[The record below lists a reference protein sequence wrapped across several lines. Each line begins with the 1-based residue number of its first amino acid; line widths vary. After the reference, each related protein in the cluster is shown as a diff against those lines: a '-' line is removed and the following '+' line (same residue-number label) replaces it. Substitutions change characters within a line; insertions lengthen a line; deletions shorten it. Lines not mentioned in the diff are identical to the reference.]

1 MQRLG
6 LVAVVVVVAAA
17 AGGLVGWQ
25 FPWVASALAAAVL
38 AVLAGG
44 GWWLRGRIAAIRK
57 QQQRTQHLL
66 ESMQRQQ
73 KAAAAKASAADKAQ
87 RAEAKRGQRELA
99 KAVQDRTNLVAKR
112 IDTVAAKQDD
122 RSRRQADR
130 MFRQQEALQNLYQLV
145 PVRRAMPAT
154 RGWALSPDILLGYVE
169 DILGRR
175 PRTVLECGSGVS
187 TVWAAYALQQL
198 GAGRVVALDHEAE
211 FADKTRGVLAD
222 HGLSD
227 VAEVRHAPITPL
239 TLPDSG
245 GEWHWYDTAALKDLH
260 EVDLVLIDGPPKPT
274 QEQARYPALPVLRDL
289 LAPGAVLLLDDAA
302 RPDEQAIL
310 QRWLAEWP
318 GLTST
323 KLPHEKGAAR
333 LVVPGA

>member
-6 LVAVVVVVAAA
+6 LAAVVVVVAAV
-17 AGGLVGWQ
+17 AGGLAGWQ
-25 FPWVASALAAAVL
+25 FPWVASALGAALL
-38 AVLAGG
+38 AVLAGVT
-44 GWWLRGRIAAIRK
+44 WWLRGRLNSLRK
-57 QQQRTQHLL
+57 QQQRTEKLL
-66 ESMQRQQ
+66 EAMQRQQ
-73 KAAAAKASAADKAQ
+73 KAAAAKAVAADKAQ
-87 RAEAKRGQRELA
+87 RAETKRGQRSLA
-99 KAVQDRTNLVAKR
+99 KAIESRANSVTKLVDRTATKE
-112 IDTVAAKQDD
+112 AD

-130 MFRQQEALQNLYQLV
+130 IFRQQEALQNLYQLV
-145 PVRRAMPAT
+145 TVRRAMPAS

-222 HGLSD
+222 HGLTD

-239 TLPDSG
+239 ELPDGS
-245 GEWHWYDTAALKDLH
+245 WHWYDTAALKDLH
-260 EVDLVLIDGPPKPT
+260 DVDLVLIDGPPKPT

-310 QRWLAEWP
+310 QRWVAEWP